1 MARYLGID
9 ASTQSLTGLI
19 VDSDRR
25 EIVAEVSIQY
35 DDYFA
40 DSYGVKNGVVDQ
52 GNGVVNCNPL
62 MWVEA
67 LDLLLNTLRSE
78 GHDLSSLA
86 AVSGSGQ
93 QHATVYLNED
103 ALPALAG
110 LTPDKPLSSQLA
122 GIFSH
127 QSSPV
132 WMDSSTT
139 QQCREIETAI
149 GGTEALLKLT
159 GNPAFERFSG
169 PQIRKFFQQDPKA
182 YERTTHIALVSS
194 FIASLLAG
202 SVVPLDPGD
211 ASGTNLMDI
220 HRRAWSERALA
231 ATAPGLDE
239 RLAPIVPSGK
249 PVGVVHP
256 YFISRYGFADGCIV
270 APFSGDNPCSLIGM
284 GMVEPGQVA
293 LSLGTSDTLFACLN
307 EPRPSS
313 TGEGC
318 IFASPDDLHYLALTC
333 FMNGSLAREAIRS
346 QYGLNWASFE
356 DYLAQTNPG
365 NEGKIMLPYFEPEI
379 VPKAPA
385 GIIRR
390 GLGDTEI
397 AANVRAVVEAQAMSS
412 RLHSKWM
419 GVDISSLYITGGASA
434 NDEIAQVFA
443 NVHGCPVIHGETTN
457 AAAFGAALKAYK
469 AHRQDLGWSSIVE
482 SFLPGNPRR
491 IDPDPATRTVYD
503 DLINKFSELETRSNI
518 G

>member
-25 EIVAEVSIQY
+25 EIVAEASIQY

-52 GNGVVNCNPL
+52 GDGVVNCNPL

-78 GHDLSSLA
+78 GHDLSSVA

-169 PQIRKFFQQDPKA
+169 PQVRKFFQQDPKA
-182 YERTTHIALVSS
+182 YERTTHNLV
-194 FIASLLAG
+194 L
-202 SVVPLDPGD
+202 
-211 ASGTNLMDI
+211 
-220 HRRAWSERALA
+220 
-231 ATAPGLDE
+231 
-239 RLAPIVPSGK
+239 
-249 PVGVVHP
+249 
-256 YFISRYGFADGCIV
+256 
-270 APFSGDNPCSLIGM
+270 
-284 GMVEPGQVA
+284 GQ
-293 LSLGTSDTLFACLN
+293 
-307 EPRPSS
+307 
-313 TGEGC
+313 
-318 IFASPDDLHYLALTC
+318 
-333 FMNGSLAREAIRS
+333 
-346 QYGLNWASFE
+346 
-356 DYLAQTNPG
+356 
-365 NEGKIMLPYFEPEI
+365 
-379 VPKAPA
+379 
-385 GIIRR
+385 
-390 GLGDTEI
+390 
-397 AANVRAVVEAQAMSS
+397 
-412 RLHSKWM
+412 
-419 GVDISSLYITGGASA
+419 GG
-434 NDEIAQVFA
+434 
-443 NVHGCPVIHGETTN
+443 G
-457 AAAFGAALKAYK
+457 
-469 AHRQDLGWSSIVE
+469 
-482 SFLPGNPRR
+482 
-491 IDPDPATRTVYD
+491 
-503 DLINKFSELETRSNI
+503 
-518 G
+518 